1 MTRTLVAG
9 IGNELRGDDAAGL
22 LAARAIRALRL
33 DNVDVE
39 ENSDDVAAL
48 AESMARHAEVV
59 VVDAVVSSA
68 PPGTVRELNPDGSVT
83 RGRSSSHGLGVSEA
97 LALARAL
104 GATPHVRLIG
114 IEGSQ
119 FALGSKPCTAV
130 ARAVRVVAE
139 RFAIQLEESPPC
151 A

>member
-1 MTRTLVAG
+1 MTKILVAG

-22 LAARAIRALRL
+22 LAARAIRSLRL

-39 ENSDDVAAL
+39 EHSGDVVAL
-48 AESMARHAEVV
+48 AESMARYADVV
-59 VVDAVVSSA
+59 IVDAVVSSA
-68 PPGTVRELNPDGSVT
+68 PPGTVRELNPDGAVT
-83 RGRSSSHGLGVSEA
+83 RARSSSHGLRVSEA

-104 GATPHVRLIG
+104 GATPRVRLIG

-130 ARAVRVVAE
+130 AGAAREVAE
-139 RFAIQLEESPPC
+139 RFASQLEESAPC

>member
-9 IGNELRGDDAAGL
+9 LGNELRGDDAAGL
-22 LAARAIRALRL
+22 LAARAIRALL
-33 DNVDVE
+33 LENVDVE
-39 ENSDDVAAL
+39 EHSGDVVAL

-59 VVDAVVSSA
+59 VVDAVVSGA
-68 PPGTVRELNPDGSVT
+68 PPGTLCELNPDGAVT
-83 RGRSSSHGLGVSEA
+83 RARSSSHGLGVSEA

-119 FALGSKPCTAV
+119 FALGSKTCTAV
-130 ARAVRVVAE
+130 ARAAREVAE
-139 RFAIQLEESPPC
+139 RFASQLEESAPC

>member
-9 IGNELRGDDAAGL
+9 LGNELRGDDAAGL

-33 DNVDVE
+33 ENVDVE
-39 ENSDDVAAL
+39 EHSGDVAAL
-48 AESMARHAEVV
+48 AESMAHHAEVV
-59 VVDAVVSSA
+59 VIDAVVSSA
-68 PPGTVRELNPDGSVT
+68 PPGTLSELNPDGAVT